1 MNSAVIY
8 ARYSSQ
14 GQREESIEGQL
25 RECRA
30 FAERNGFTVIQEY
43 TDSALT
49 GRTDHRP
56 GFQKMIRDAEKRQF
70 STVIVWKLDR
80 FARNRYDAATYRA
93 RLKKSGVSI
102 VSAREAIPDGA
113 EGIIIESLMEGMA
126 EYYSANLAE
135 NVRRGLFDNAL
146 QRKTI
151 GGQMPLGYTRGPDG
165 RYAIVEAEAAVVRRI
180 FQEAAAGRSCTDIA
194 HDLSAAG
201 FRTKKGKPFAL
212 ASVLRILAN
221 EKYTGM
227 YRYGEI
233 EDPDGI
239 PAIISAD
246 LFRQAASVK
255 KIRHRAPSG
264 GSAVYLLSGK
274 LFCGKC
280 GHLMTGEY
288 AISKTKARHYYYL
301 CLGTKKHECDV
312 KRIRRDWIEGIV
324 KDQISLLLDSPGFL
338 EQVVQ
343 LVLDGT
349 DEDLADQQAALDQR
363 LAELDDT
370 RRKHENLLR
379 AIEEGIITPGVRSR
393 LSELEDQLDS
403 LRADVEA
410 LRLEMHPITR
420 EDVEFSFSE
429 MRRHRDQLDWQTLV
443 DVFINRI
450 YYYPDHLLILFNFSG
465 DGSQVRIDVGSSN
478 NDEHA
483 QPFVNYSNPTLLWTG
498 SICLYVPL

>member
-151 GGQMPLGYTRGPDG
+151 GGQMPLG
-165 RYAIVEAEAAVVRRI
+165 
-180 FQEAAAGRSCTDIA
+180 
-194 HDLSAAG
+194 
-201 FRTKKGKPFAL
+201 
-212 ASVLRILAN
+212 
-221 EKYTGM
+221 
-227 YRYGEI
+227 
-233 EDPDGI
+233 
-239 PAIISAD
+239 
-246 LFRQAASVK
+246 
-255 KIRHRAPSG
+255 
-264 GSAVYLLSGK
+264 
-274 LFCGKC
+274 
-280 GHLMTGEY
+280 
-288 AISKTKARHYYYL
+288 
-301 CLGTKKHECDV
+301 
-312 KRIRRDWIEGIV
+312 
-324 KDQISLLLDSPGFL
+324 
-338 EQVVQ
+338 
-343 LVLDGT
+343 
-349 DEDLADQQAALDQR
+349 
-363 LAELDDT
+363 
-370 RRKHENLLR
+370 
-379 AIEEGIITPGVRSR
+379 
-393 LSELEDQLDS
+393 
-403 LRADVEA
+403 
-410 LRLEMHPITR
+410 
-420 EDVEFSFSE
+420 
-429 MRRHRDQLDWQTLV
+429 
-443 DVFINRI
+443 
-450 YYYPDHLLILFNFSG
+450 
-465 DGSQVRIDVGSSN
+465 
-478 NDEHA
+478 
-483 QPFVNYSNPTLLWTG
+483 
-498 SICLYVPL
+498 

>member
-1 MNSAVIY
+1 MNNAVIY

-25 RECRA
+25 PECRI
-30 FAERNGFTVIQEY
+30 FAERNGFTVLREY

-56 GFQKMIRDAEKRQF
+56 GFQRMVRDAEKRQF

-93 RLKKSGVSI
+93 RLKKSGVTI

-151 GGQMPLGYTRGPDG
+151 GGQMPLGYTRGSDG
-165 RYAIVEAEAAVVRRI
+165 RYSIIEPEAAIVRRI
-180 FQEAAAGRSCTDIA
+180 FQEAAAGRSGTDIV
-194 HDLSAAG
+194 HDLNAAG
-201 FRTKKGKPFAL
+201 FRTKKGKPFTL
-212 ASVLRILAN
+212 AGVLRILAN

-227 YRYGEI
+227 YRYADI

-239 PAIISAD
+239 PAIVSAD
-246 LFRQAASVK
+246 LFRQAATAK
-255 KIRHRAPSG
+255 KTRHRSPSG
-264 GSAVYLLSGK
+264 GAAVYLLSGK
-274 LFCGKC
+274 LFCGSC
-280 GHLMTGEY
+280 GHLMSGEY

-301 CLGTKKHECDV
+301 CLGAKKHECSV
-312 KRIRRDWIEGIV
+312 KRVRRDWIEGIV
-324 KDQISLLLDSPGFL
+324 KDQISALLDSPGFL

-349 DEDLADQQAALDQR
+349 DEDMADQQAALDQR
-363 LAELDDT
+363 LAELDDA
-370 RRKHENLLR
+370 RRKHDNLLR

-393 LSELEDQLDS
+393 LSELEDLLDS
-403 LRADVEA
+403 LREELA
-410 LRLEMHPITR
+410 EMA
-420 EDVEFSFSE
+420 EEKG
-429 MRRHRDQLDWQTLV
+429 V
-443 DVFINRI
+443 DPNEVLKMF
-450 YYYPDHLLILFNFSG
+450 
-465 DGSQVRIDVGSSN
+465 Q
-478 NDEHA
+478 
-483 QPFVNYSNPTLLWTG
+483 
-498 SICLYVPL
+498 

>member
-1 MNSAVIY
+1 MNNAVIY

-25 RECRA
+25 RECRI
-30 FAERNGFTVIQEY
+30 FAERNGFTVLREY

-56 GFQKMIRDAEKRQF
+56 GFQRMVRDAEKRQF

-93 RLKKSGVSI
+93 RLKKSGVTI

-151 GGQMPLGYTRGPDG
+151 GGQMPLGYTRGSDG
-165 RYAIVEAEAAVVRRI
+165 RYSIIEPEAAIVRRI
-180 FQEAAAGRSCTDIA
+180 FQEAAAGRSGTDIV
-194 HDLSAAG
+194 HDLNAAG
-201 FRTKKGKPFAL
+201 FRTKKGKPFTL
-212 ASVLRILAN
+212 AGVLRILAN

-227 YRYGEI
+227 YRYADI
-233 EDPDGI
+233 EDSDGI
-239 PAIISAD
+239 PAIVSAD
-246 LFRQAASVK
+246 LFRQAASAK
-255 KIRHRAPSG
+255 KTRHRSPSG
-264 GSAVYLLSGK
+264 GAAVYLLSGK
-274 LFCGKC
+274 LFCGSC
-280 GHLMTGEY
+280 GHLMSGEY

-301 CLGTKKHECDV
+301 CLGAKKHECSV
-312 KRIRRDWIEGIV
+312 KRVRRDWIEGIV
-324 KDQISLLLDSPGFL
+324 KDQISALLDSPGFL

-349 DEDLADQQAALDQR
+349 DEDMADQQAALNQR
-363 LAELDDT
+363 LAELDDA
-370 RRKHENLLR
+370 RRKHDNLLR

-393 LSELEDQLDS
+393 LSELEDLLDS
-403 LRADVEA
+403 LRADVDA

-429 MRRHRDQLDWQTLV
+429 MRRHRDLLDWQALV
-443 DVFINRI
+443 DVFINRV
-450 YYYPDHLLILFNFSG
+450 YYYPDHLLILFNFGG
-465 DGSQVRIDVGSSN
+465 DGSRVQIDFGSSN
-478 NDEHA
+478 NDDQS
-483 QPFVNYSNPTLLWTG
+483 QPLLSLSNYLWLG
-498 SICLYVPL
+498 CAAISARI